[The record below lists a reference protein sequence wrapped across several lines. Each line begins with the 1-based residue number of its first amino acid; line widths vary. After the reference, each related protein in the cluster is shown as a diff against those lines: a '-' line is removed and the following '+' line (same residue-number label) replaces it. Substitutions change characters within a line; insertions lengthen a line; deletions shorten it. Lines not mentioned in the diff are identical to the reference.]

1 MTINEILN
9 GEISSTTIDD
19 QNDILNEMKKFKF
32 FDLNKTQQVNLI
44 NYICEKL
51 DRDLAVDYLFQ
62 VLDNEITYPIDDEK
76 IKKLF
81 SDKRM
86 LELKN
91 EMLNKLQ
98 SEELTDK

>member
-9 GEISSTTIDD
+9 GEITSTTIDD
-19 QNDILNEMKKFKF
+19 QNCILNDMKKIKF
-32 FDLNKTQQVNLI
+32 FDLNDTQKINLI
-44 NYICEKL
+44 DYICEKL
-51 DRDLAVDYLFQ
+51 DRDLAIEYLFQ
-62 VLDNEITYPIDDEK
+62 VLDNEITYPIDDDK